1 MKKKGGRHWF
11 SFQNFVNYYLDPQ
24 VAPKEGASCFASS
37 NSFSKQEHLYS
48 GGPSLPRL
56 LIFKTSA
63 HLNADHQIL
72 TFRGLSSNFQ
82 SHKVFVGHH
91 GKRYDARCHFSR
103 GHPFWFWTFNSL
115 QICGHFGLKNDCWES
130 SDSELRERRIPFAKI
145 SGRLAKMSKV
155 TKKRKGIRKLE
166 IVAVM
171 RINGIRPHYD
181 ACNVQHKRWG
191 WAISIS
197 WGKGSVFK

>member
-1 MKKKGGRHWF
+1 MCYETDKRKWRKKEADTDSLFKILWTAFLTFKLLLKKTRHVLPLQTLF
-11 SFQNFVNYYLDPQ
+11 PSKNIFTAE
-24 VAPKEGASCFASS
+24 APHCPAC
-37 NSFSKQEHLYS
+37 
-48 GGPSLPRL
+48 L

-91 GKRYDARCHFSR
+91 SKRYDARCHFSR

-130 SDSELRERRIPFAKI
+130 SDSELRERRIPLQRYPGDSQKWAK
-145 SGRLAKMSKV
+145 SP
-155 TKKRKGIRKLE
+155 KKERGSE
-166 IVAVM
+166 
-171 RINGIRPHYD
+171 
-181 ACNVQHKRWG
+181 
-191 WAISIS
+191 S
-197 WGKGSVFK
+197 WR

>member
-1 MKKKGGRHWF
+1 MSTFYKWSNCREKYVIGLLTCLHVLWNGQKKMKKKGGRHWF
-11 SFQNFVNYYLDPQ
+11 SFQNFVNYQLDPQ

-115 QICGHFGLKNDCWES
+115 QICGHFGLKNDCWEL
-130 SDSELRERRIPFAKI
+130 SDSELRERRIPLQRYPGDSQKWAK
-145 SGRLAKMSKV
+145 SPKKERGHKV
-155 TKKRKGIRKLE
+155 RDG
-166 IVAVM
+166 
-171 RINGIRPHYD
+171 
-181 ACNVQHKRWG
+181 
-191 WAISIS
+191 
-197 WGKGSVFK
+197 GSYENNW

>member
-1 MKKKGGRHWF
+1 MPPKSSLVGISLSLTGRKLVTKLSPSGPKLIISGCQGCIACIMKRTKENEEKRK
-11 SFQNFVNYYLDPQ
+11 QTLNFVNCPLDLQ
-24 VAPKEGASCFASS
+24 VAPKEDASCFASS

-56 LIFKTSA
+56 FIFKTSA

-103 GHPFWFWTFNSL
+103 GHPF
-115 QICGHFGLKNDCWES
+115 
-130 SDSELRERRIPFAKI
+130 
-145 SGRLAKMSKV
+145 
-155 TKKRKGIRKLE
+155 
-166 IVAVM
+166 
-171 RINGIRPHYD
+171 
-181 ACNVQHKRWG
+181 
-191 WAISIS
+191 
-197 WGKGSVFK
+197 

>member
-1 MKKKGGRHWF
+1 MFRLFKLF
-11 SFQNFVNYYLDPQ
+11 FQARTSLQ
-24 VAPKEGASCFASS
+24 RR
-37 NSFSKQEHLYS
+37 
-48 GGPSLPRL
+48 PSLPRL
-56 LIFKTSA
+56 FIFKTSA

-91 GKRYDARCHFSR
+91 GKRYDARCHFSG

-145 SGRLAKMSKV
+145 SGRLAKMNKV
-155 TKKRKGIRKLE
+155 TKKRKGSKSWRWWKLWKNWYDL
-166 IVAVM
+166 IVRVA
-171 RINGIRPHYD
+171 R
-181 ACNVQHKRWG
+181 C
-191 WAISIS
+191 SI
-197 WGKGSVFK
+197 